1 MIDSCG
7 ATAQTPQH
15 YLMEVCQSSPP
26 AGSAGSQ
33 ALAQLAHAILQPGM
47 EGRRRRGK
55 EGGEEGREEEREGGR
70 ILLYLLLLRP
80 IL

>member
-47 EGRRRRGK
+47 EGRKGGGDKGRK
-55 EGGEEGREEEREGGR
+55 EGRREARKGEVKEGR
-70 ILLYLLLLRP
+70 
-80 IL
+80 